1 MYVLAHACAPICMQR
16 KLPLFFKLNISN
28 VVNNLTSRHR
38 FTYRVIFKIVKKY
51 INQSMIL
58 SLCLSP
64 CVLLRDY
71 LFQSSNTQI
80 FPNLENRQ
88 NFKKKEK
95 EKKNSKKQPDRGRN
109 LFGNDQPTICRT
121 TS

>member
-1 MYVLAHACAPICMQR
+1 MPMYVLAHACVHIYMRR

-51 INQSMIL
+51 INHSMIL

-71 LFQSSNTQI
+71 LLRAQTHRF
-80 FPNLENRQ
+80 FP
-88 NFKKKEK
+88 
-95 EKKNSKKQPDRGRN
+95 
-109 LFGNDQPTICRT
+109 I
-121 TS
+121 